1 MASKTG
7 VSADVL
13 NPPLSMASDPSAQT
27 ELTNAY
33 QNILNSLEQRNK
45 INWFN
50 VAGALLTPGRTGS
63 AGEALSGASQAIGKD
78 LDRQQEMQLPIAQMR
93 AQIAQGKYQLQQ
105 DAQGLQML
113 GQILGTSPENAKQKL
128 ETGDISQQ
136 ELDNV
141 NPKLFAALAVTSPR
155 IAEILKT
162 TMGLTTEQG
171 KLAETKRANLANENI
186 KGLETKLAFQKF
198 DLDILKA
205 GMDVEAQ
212 KRATVELID
221 KVGMD
226 TVKASGITLP
236 AALKAPTAPPAP
248 AIPSAVTPPA
258 AKSSEPAFP
267 DKASVVAPV
276 APQKSPELSDLDNK
290 IRKAMDDRNT
300 AFKAGDGKTAANLD
314 KQIGQMTKARDN
326 LLKGSTATS
335 TAAEPTSKVNIIQP
349 TQATSSEEAALP
361 PATQRAIAEA
371 RAKSDIAI
379 KEKQATT
386 NIEQTNK
393 DYSEKRAGILAWD
406 PQVTDASNRDLR
418 ELTQLVNKKPY
429 LVGLMQK
436 SGTISG
442 LQAAAQEGVSTPW
455 GSFNLPVEK
464 YLTAAKIP
472 EKDKPEAARIAQIL
486 ARQFFA
492 NAKTVKSVLGPQISN
507 SDASLMKAPMV
518 TVSDSAKAITY
529 WAKENVLLNK
539 QRGELFD
546 ALHQHDTQ
554 RGTSG
559 SPAEFFGSKPY
570 TNIINKYGPLFQYL
584 QTHH

>member
-1 MASKTG
+1 MANTTTTIPP
-7 VSADVL
+7 A
-13 NPPLSMASDPSAQT
+13 PLSMAGDPSAQT
-27 ELTNAY
+27 EMMDAY
-33 QNILNSLEQRNK
+33 QKILSSLEQRNK

-63 AGEALSGASQAIGKD
+63 AGEALGNASQAIGKD

-93 AQIAQGKYQLQQ
+93 VQIAQGKYQLQQ

-113 GQILGTSPENAKQKL
+113 GQILGTSPQDAKQKL

-136 ELDNV
+136 ELENI
-141 NPKLFAALAVTSPR
+141 NPKLFAALAVHSPR

-171 KLAETKRANLANENI
+171 KLTETKRANLANENI

-212 KRATVELID
+212 KRAILELID

-236 AALKAPTAPPAP
+236 NALKTPTAPTAPT
-248 AIPSAVTPPA
+248 IPSPAAPPA
-258 AKSSEPAFP
+258 ATEPAFP
-267 DKASVVAPV
+267 DKASVVVPRPV
-276 APQKSPELSDLDNK
+276 LSTEKKPAELSSIESNIK
-290 IRKAMDDRNT
+290 KAIDDRNT
-300 AFKAGDGKTAANLD
+300 AFKAGDGKKAANLD
-314 KQIGQMTKARDN
+314 KQIGQMTKMRES
-326 LLKGSTATS
+326 LLSGSSTTS
-335 TAAEPTSKVNIIQP
+335 TTAEPTSKVNIIEP
-349 TQATSSEEAALP
+349 TQVASTEENALP
-361 PATQRAIAEA
+361 PATRRAIAEA

-386 NIEQTNK
+386 NIEQTTK
-393 DYSEKRAGILAWD
+393 DYAEKRAGILAWD

-418 ELTQLVNKKPY
+418 ELSQLVNKKPY

-472 EKDKPEAARIAQIL
+472 EKDKPDAARIAQIL

-492 NAKTVKSVLGPQISN
+492 NAKTVKSTLGPQISN
-507 SDASLMKAPMV
+507 SDAALMKAPMV

-546 ALHQHDTQ
+546 ALHQHDTK
-554 RGTSG
+554 RGAAG
-559 SPAEFFGSKPY
+559 SPAEFFGSNPY